1 MKPMDIDLLQGGG
14 LEALP
19 TTLTKEKRQASDA
32 KEALHGRQ
40 PMFYMLL
47 KVVNNVRVMKSKSTL
62 TYT

>member
-1 MKPMDIDLLQGGG
+1 MKPMEIDLLQGGR

-19 TTLTKEKRQASDA
+19 TTLIKAERQASDA

-47 KVVNNVRVMKSKSTL
+47 KVVNNARFKDFKST
-62 TYT
+62 